1 MSIYPIKSIGL
12 GALYY
17 HKYVYTDKHTRPT
30 RLL

>member
-1 MSIYPIKSIGL
+1 MLIYLIKSMGF

-17 HKYVYTDKHTRPT
+17 HKYVYTDKHARPE